1 MINIYIGFDSSNYG
15 QELAYNVCKKSIF
28 KYNNKVNI
36 IPLIKKDLEEKK
48 IFNRKNDDGSTEF
61 TYTRFLVPY
70 LNNYQDYAIFCDS
83 DFLWN
88 CNILEVLKYINKGKA
103 ISCVQHKYNECKL
116 KYKMDGQLQE
126 WYPRKNW
133 SSLIVF
139 NCSHNDCKKLNLD
152 NINNKSAKWLHRM
165 EWTENINEIPKTYN
179 YLVEYYYDEEN
190 PKALHF
196 TDGGPWYK
204 RWYNITNKYDII
216 LGNKWISYLD
226 DKEKNIIKL

>member
-15 QELAYNVCKKSIF
+15 QELAYKVCKKSIL

-48 IFNRKNDDGSTEF
+48 IFNRKNNDGSTEF

-70 LNNYQDYAIFCDS
+70 LNNYKGCAIFCDS

-88 CNILEVLKYINKGKA
+88 CDILEVLKYTNEEKA

-116 KYKMDGQLQE
+116 KFKMNGRKQE

-133 SSLIVF
+133 SSLMVF
-139 NCSHNDCKKLNLD
+139 NCEHGDCKKLNLD

-165 EWTENINEIPKTYN
+165 EWTNKIGEIPKTYN

-196 TDGGPWYK
+196 TDGGPWYH
-204 RWYNITNKYDII
+204 RWHTITNKYDIN

-226 DKEKNIIKL
+226 EKDKDYIK